1 MEIGYNDII
10 RSINIIASFCE
21 ENRHG
26 TLCEASCPFILKNV
40 MPHTFQNCIPC
51 MFQNGIPS
59 HWQTPQEIIEKGISD
74 EGVIC

>member
-1 MEIGYNDII
+1 MEVGYNDII
-10 RSINIIASFCE
+10 RSVNIIASFCE

-40 MPHTFQNCIPC
+40 MAC

-74 EGVIC
+74 EGSIC